1 MKKVLL
7 RDTRETGFV
16 NAITAAGVTYAI
28 TKACANGSLVD
39 CSCDKAAKRY
49 KKNGKKNKLKGMNL
63 PQGEWHW
70 GGCSDNI
77 NYGLRKSKDFMDTR
91 YRRKSD
97 MKTLVKLHN
106 YNAGRLAIKNHM
118 KTECRCH
125 GLSGS
130 CTQQTCWRKMPTF
143 REVGNRLKEHFDG
156 ASKVIAGNDGR
167 SFIPDGE
174 TLKPPGK
181 EDIVYSEK
189 TFDYCSPNMTIG
201 SFGTQGRICN
211 ETSKGEEG
219 CEILCCG
226 RGYNTT
232 KVIEEVS
239 CNCQFNWCCDVLCET
254 CKYERNINTCL

>member
-1 MKKVLL
+1 MEKYFFLL
-7 RDTRETGFV
+7 F
-16 NAITAAGVTYAI
+16 
-28 TKACANGSLVD
+28 
-39 CSCDKAAKRY
+39 
-49 KKNGKKNKLKGMNL
+49 
-63 PQGEWHW
+63 Q
-70 GGCSDNI
+70 
-77 NYGLRKSKDFMDTR
+77 
-91 YRRKSD
+91 
-97 MKTLVKLHN
+97 
-106 YNAGRLAIKNHM
+106 AIKNHM